1 MNDRCLNYSA
11 AVLIGLA
18 LLLTGCPADTPNSGT
33 SSGTTVV
40 NEPGPVPDPLTA
52 PERTICDPFKTNSP
66 SARDRGVVANL
77 VWLDDTMPPRNGQPS
92 LQNVDNYFSIG
103 NIVDSTLYFDRI
115 FVPTRSFDLGFTT
128 QTGEQVLNH
137 LGQPMYEYFAL
148 NMQSQLQ
155 LASNESPGQYQV
167 AILSDDGA
175 VLKMNPG
182 SASEYQL
189 VKNDG
194 DHPTRMACSTT
205 TLNMQAGDKLPF
217 VLNYYQGPRYHISL
231 IMMWRPVPD
240 GTNPD
245 IPINDPACGMSG
257 NSYFFDYTQVPS
269 KAKTPYLEL
278 LARGWKVL
286 ENENF
291 QFPEQASNPCAPSE
305 ETLAISNFEILSSQ
319 KISLTEATM
328 TLRWKTNIAANSQV
342 EFRNVNTGTILRT
355 SVDPAMVTS
364 HQMDVTGL
372 TPNTLYAL
380 KGISVSAGG
389 QTAMSDERA
398 LRTPR

>member
-1 MNDRCLNYSA
+1 MGLLNTFLR
-11 AVLIGLA
+11 VC
-18 LLLTGCPADTPNSGT
+18 LLLGLGYILTSCLADSPTSGT

-40 NEPGPVPDPLTA
+40 SEPSEIPDPLTA
-52 PERTICDPFKTNSP
+52 PERTICDPFSTNSP

-92 LQNVDNYFSIG
+92 LQHVDDYFSIG

-115 FVPTRSFDLGFTT
+115 FVPTRAFDLGFMT
-128 QTGEQVLNH
+128 QTGAQVLNH

-155 LASNESPGQYQV
+155 LASHEAPGQYQV

-175 VLKMNPG
+175 VLRMNPG
-182 SASEYQL
+182 TSSQYTL
-189 VKNDG
+189 VNNDG
-194 DHPTRMACSTT
+194 EHSTRMACSST
-205 TLNMQAGDKLPF
+205 TLNMQGGAKLPF
-217 VLNYYQGPRYHISL
+217 TLNYHQGPRYHISL

-245 IPINDPACGMSG
+245 FPINDPACGMAG
-257 NSYFFDYTQVPS
+257 NSLFFDSTTVPS
-269 KAKTPYLEL
+269 TAKTPYLEL
-278 LARGWKVL
+278 QARGWKVL

-291 QFPEQASNPCAPSE
+291 HFPEQASNPCAPTE
-305 ETLAISNFEILSSQ
+305 ETLAISNFEIINNVKVTPTS
-319 KISLTEATM
+319 ATI
-328 TLRWKTNIAANSQV
+328 TLRWKSNVAANSQV

-355 SVDPAMVTS
+355 SLDSAAVTN

-372 TPNTLYAL
+372 STNTLYAL
-380 KGISVSAGG
+380 KAISVSAGG
-389 QTAMSDERA
+389 QTAVSDERA
-398 LRTPR
+398 IRTPR